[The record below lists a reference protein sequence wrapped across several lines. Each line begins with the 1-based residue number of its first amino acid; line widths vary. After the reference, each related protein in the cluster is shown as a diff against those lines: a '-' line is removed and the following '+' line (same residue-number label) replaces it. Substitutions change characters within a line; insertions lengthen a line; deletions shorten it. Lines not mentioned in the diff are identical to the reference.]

1 MLNRWRVGFV
11 FESASEKSFYRIRS
25 QYSIARSVGRRW
37 TAVAAKL
44 VFREIMVFDN
54 TNAQMR
60 RLPVCQKD
68 LTGIGIKCAHLEHP
82 PLAWMPTS
90 DLRFVYPHQ
99 PNKLCQVV
107 DRTMADSDSIE
118 QDSEPTPFITRALIG
133 RFLAVGLFVALGTFA
148 VIQSISGTKG
158 DPHADHDHET
168 VAELDVEDNDTDGMF
183 TKAVIP
189 SPSNIEKPTVV
200 KPSVSFGQTNKV
212 IKPSVVVKPAAK
224 PAFST
229 NVIANNKVTRPP
241 TGFSIGNQP
250 KSPAAKP
257 TLPPQTLRPTVVTP
271 KPPERLA
278 QANAGGFAPKIGSGG
293 FGNDSSRRAATT
305 IGDSVNSATKSA
317 VEATSKSFGD
327 LRSSVGSSA
336 GALLSATKKTVT
348 ETANAGASTASDLT
362 KKASTALSNPFGRVT
377 SAPPQQ
383 PKPTAAQA
391 TALRPVQSSTSNAGG
406 LRSFA
411 DRRTQELKPEVST
424 RSPFGEPSP
433 AAKPRP
439 RTDSP
444 FANRS
449 AVTATPPSRPVARKT
464 PEKPAS
470 QPRSNPLGSS
480 VNASLAS
487 RRSPASNSTSLNAQ
501 LASSVSARGMDTP
514 GDRKLE
520 GVQAPSLTIEKISP
534 REIQVNQSADFE
546 IKVRN
551 VGRVVANDVVVVDRV
566 PSGTE
571 FIGASPEPTKLD
583 RSGEVQ
589 WTVGTIEPGQEKRIR
604 YQLRPTKPGEIG
616 SVAHVL
622 FSTQASMRT
631 VVTRPVLDIVH
642 SARPRVLIGDNVV
655 FDVMVENKGD
665 GPAVDVIV
673 QEEVPDQLEYQEGFR
688 QLEYEVGTLMPGQKR
703 KIQLALRADKVGSFR
718 NVVFAS
724 GKGGLEAKHEIEVE
738 VIAPEIRVSSE
749 GPTRRFL
756 QRKATHRFTVEN
768 RGTAEANNV
777 NLVARLP
784 GGLRYVS
791 SDNRGRYDSNS
802 HAVYWKMPSLKDGV
816 AGTVELTTLP
826 VEVGNQDIAFEATAD
841 LRLTA
846 ETTQKMA
853 VEHLV
858 DVYFE
863 IDDVVD
869 PIEVGTD
876 TTYRLRI
883 LNQGTKVASNVQL
896 DVEFPR
902 GLEPTSIDGDL
913 RHQIRGQ
920 QVTFE
925 PIGSLAPGK
934 EVQLSIRA
942 KGTAPGDHR
951 VIASIR
957 SDGREVE
964 VSKEDTTRVYSDR

>member
-1 MLNRWRVGFV
+1 M
-11 FESASEKSFYRIRS
+11 
-25 QYSIARSVGRRW
+25 
-37 TAVAAKL
+37 
-44 VFREIMVFDN
+44 
-54 TNAQMR
+54 
-60 RLPVCQKD
+60 
-68 LTGIGIKCAHLEHP
+68 
-82 PLAWMPTS
+82 
-90 DLRFVYPHQ
+90 
-99 PNKLCQVV
+99 
-107 DRTMADSDSIE
+107 
-118 QDSEPTPFITRALIG
+118 
-133 RFLAVGLFVALGTFA
+133 
-148 VIQSISGTKG
+148 
-158 DPHADHDHET
+158 
-168 VAELDVEDNDTDGMF
+168 
-183 TKAVIP
+183 
-189 SPSNIEKPTVV
+189 
-200 KPSVSFGQTNKV
+200 
-212 IKPSVVVKPAAK
+212 
-224 PAFST
+224 
-229 NVIANNKVTRPP
+229 
-241 TGFSIGNQP
+241 
-250 KSPAAKP
+250 
-257 TLPPQTLRPTVVTP
+257 
-271 KPPERLA
+271 
-278 QANAGGFAPKIGSGG
+278 
-293 FGNDSSRRAATT
+293 
-305 IGDSVNSATKSA
+305 
-317 VEATSKSFGD
+317 
-327 LRSSVGSSA
+327 
-336 GALLSATKKTVT
+336 
-348 ETANAGASTASDLT
+348 
-362 KKASTALSNPFGRVT
+362 
-377 SAPPQQ
+377 
-383 PKPTAAQA
+383 
-391 TALRPVQSSTSNAGG
+391 
-406 LRSFA
+406 
-411 DRRTQELKPEVST
+411 
-424 RSPFGEPSP
+424 
-433 AAKPRP
+433 
-439 RTDSP
+439 
-444 FANRS
+444 
-449 AVTATPPSRPVARKT
+449 
-464 PEKPAS
+464 
-470 QPRSNPLGSS
+470 
-480 VNASLAS
+480 
-487 RRSPASNSTSLNAQ
+487 NAQ
-501 LASSVSARGMDTP
+501 LASSVNSRGSDRP

-520 GVQAPSLTIEKISP
+520 GVQAPSLTIEKVSP

-583 RSGEVQ
+583 RSGDVQ

-604 YQLRPTKPGEIG
+604 YQLRPTKAGEIG

-631 VVTRPVLDIVH
+631 VVTKPVLDIFH
-642 SARPRVLIGDNVV
+642 EARPRVLIGDNVV
-655 FDVMVENKGD
+655 FNVLVENKGD

-703 KIQLALRADKVGSFR
+703 KIQLALRADKVGMFR
-718 NVVFAS
+718 NVVFATA
-724 GKGGLEAKHEIEVE
+724 KGGLEAKHEIEVE
-738 VIAPEIRVSSE
+738 VIAPKIRVSSE

-784 GGLRYVS
+784 GGLRYIS

-826 VEVGNQDIAFEATAD
+826 VEVGQQDIVFEAAAD
-841 LRLTA
+841 LQLSA
-846 ETTQKMA
+846 ETTQKMS

-896 DVEFPR
+896 EVEFPR
-902 GLEPTSIDGDL
+902 GLEPTSVDGDL
-913 RHQIRGQ
+913 RNQIRGQ

>member
-1 MLNRWRVGFV
+1 
-11 FESASEKSFYRIRS
+11 
-25 QYSIARSVGRRW
+25 
-37 TAVAAKL
+37 
-44 VFREIMVFDN
+44 
-54 TNAQMR
+54 
-60 RLPVCQKD
+60 
-68 LTGIGIKCAHLEHP
+68 
-82 PLAWMPTS
+82 
-90 DLRFVYPHQ
+90 
-99 PNKLCQVV
+99 
-107 DRTMADSDSIE
+107 MADSDSIE
-118 QDSEPTPFITRALIG
+118 QDSEPASFFSRALIG

-148 VIQSISGTKG
+148 VIQSISGSKK
-158 DPHADHDHET
+158 DPHAGHDHET
-168 VAELDVEDNDTDGMF
+168 VAELELETDHKDTEAMF
-183 TKAVIP
+183 AKSI
-189 SPSNIEKPTVV
+189 
-200 KPSVSFGQTNKV
+200 KPSVTKPSVGFGQSNKV
-212 IKPSVVVKPAAK
+212 IKPSVVVKPSSAPK
-224 PAFST
+224 FST
-229 NVIANNKVTRPP
+229 NVAATNKVTRPP
-241 TGFSIGNQP
+241 TGFSIGNKP
-250 KSPAAKP
+250 KAPAVKP
-257 TLPPQTLRPTVVTP
+257 ALGPRTLRPTVVSP

-278 QANAGGFAPKIGSGG
+278 QATSGGFAPKIGSQG
-293 FGNDSSRRAATT
+293 FGVDSTRQAAATLSN
-305 IGDSVNSATKSA
+305 SVGSAASSA
-317 VEATSKSFGD
+317 AQATSKSFGD
-327 LRSSVGSSA
+327 LRSSVGAGA
-336 GALLSATKKTVT
+336 GALLSATKKTVSD
-348 ETANAGASTASDLT
+348 TANAGASTASDLT
-362 KKASTALSNPFGRVT
+362 KKAATALSNPFGRVT
-377 SAPPQQ
+377 QSTPTPTL
-383 PKPTAAQA
+383 PKPSTAHE
-391 TALRPVQSSTSNAGG
+391 TALRPVQSSTANTANSGT

-411 DRRTQELKPEVST
+411 DRRTQELKAEISSK
-424 RSPFGEPSP
+424 SPFSQPSP
-433 AAKPRP
+433 AAKPRSN
-439 RTDSP
+439 TESP

-449 AVTATPPSRPVARKT
+449 AAPSRPVARKA
-464 PEKPAS
+464 PERPTIPAPK
-470 QPRSNPLGSS
+470 PRSNALNSS

-487 RRSPASNSTSLNAQ
+487 RRTPSGGSSSMSGQ
-501 LASSVSARGMDTP
+501 LVSAVTSRGMDTP

-583 RSGEVQ
+583 RSGDIQ

-655 FDVMVENKGD
+655 FDVMIENKGD

-703 KIQLALRADKVGSFR
+703 KIQLALRADKVGAFR
-718 NVVFAS
+718 NVVFAT

-784 GGLRYVS
+784 GGLRYVD

-826 VEVGNQDIAFEATAD
+826 VEVGNQDIVFEATAD

-869 PIEVGTD
+869 PIEVGSD

-896 DVEFPR
+896 QVEFPR

>member
-1 MLNRWRVGFV
+1 M
-11 FESASEKSFYRIRS
+11 A
-25 QYSIARSVGRRW
+25 
-37 TAVAAKL
+37 TKL
-44 VFREIMVFDN
+44 VFRETVVFDN
-54 TNAQMR
+54 TNAQVR
-60 RLPVCQKD
+60 GLPVCQKD

-90 DLRFVYPHQ
+90 DLRFVNPHQ
-99 PNKLCQVV
+99 TNKLRQVV

-118 QDSEPTPFITRALIG
+118 QDSEPTPFISRALIG

-148 VIQSISGTKG
+148 VIQSISGTKE
-158 DPHADHDHET
+158 DPHAGHDHET
-168 VAELDVEDNDTDGMF
+168 VAELDVDSEDTEAIF
-183 TKAVIP
+183 AKAVAPASSSIP
-189 SPSNIEKPTVV
+189 KPSVT
-200 KPSVSFGQTNKV
+200 KPSVSFGKSNV
-212 IKPSVVVKPAAK
+212 IKPSVVVKPSAK

-229 NVIANNKVTRPP
+229 NVTASNNVTRPA

-250 KSPAAKP
+250 KPPVVKS
-257 TLPPQTLRPTVVTP
+257 TLQPQTLRPSVVSP

-278 QANAGGFAPKIGSGG
+278 QATNGGFAPKIGSQG
-293 FGNDSSRRAATT
+293 FGVESSRRTATT
-305 IGDSVNSATKSA
+305 LGDSVNSVAKSA
-317 VEATSKSFGD
+317 AQATSKSFGD
-327 LRSSVGSSA
+327 LRSSMSSSA
-336 GALLSATKKTVT
+336 GSLLTATKKTAAD
-348 ETANAGASTASDLT
+348 TANAGLSTASDLT
-362 KKASTALSNPFGRVT
+362 EKATTALSNPFGRV
-377 SAPPQQ
+377 SKPSGKL
-383 PKPTAAQA
+383 PKPSSAHE
-391 TALRPVQSSTSNAGG
+391 TALRPVQSSTSTTGS

-411 DRRTQELKPEVST
+411 DRRTQELSAEASSK
-424 RSPFGEPSP
+424 SPFGKPNP

-439 RTDSP
+439 STDSP
-444 FANRS
+444 FTNRS
-449 AVTATPPSRPVARKT
+449 APTSRPQPRPVAVKT
-464 PEKPAS
+464 PERPAS
-470 QPRSNPLGSS
+470 SPRLNPSS
-480 VNASLAS
+480 RSGPSVDASLAS
-487 RRSPASNSTSLNAQ
+487 QRSPASNSTSLNAQ
-501 LASSVSARGMDTP
+501 LASSVSTRGMDTP

-520 GVQAPSLTIEKISP
+520 GVQAPSLTIEKVSP

-583 RSGEVQ
+583 RSGDVQ

-631 VVTRPVLDIVH
+631 VVTKPVLDIVH
-642 SARPRVLIGDNVV
+642 STRPRVLIGDNVV

-703 KIQLALRADKVGSFR
+703 KIQLALRADKVGTFR

-784 GGLRYVS
+784 GGLRYES

-802 HAVYWKMPSLKDGV
+802 HAVYWKMPSLKNGV

-826 VEVGNQDIAFEATAD
+826 VEVGEQDIKFEATAD

-846 ETTQKMA
+846 ATTQKMA

-896 DVEFPR
+896 EVEFPR